1 MEPSPGLR
9 PLTVRERVRTWGMG
23 AVPSSILYIALKAVT
38 YLLED
43 SDLPLWAYLV
53 SGTPTVNLPL
63 PLGEGGGIDIQL
75 IFYLSRSFYVV
86 AYFTWG
92 RAFGHLLA
100 GAYVVDRNTMQ
111 PMGLGRKLLR
121 GLFTVATAPIF
132 PFMDLLSLLM
142 IYIDR
147 EQRRFRVRL
156 GGRHAGGN
164 GGFAAAKG
172 KGGPMGLA
180 GGIEPGLAPP
190 AGGRIARVEGE
201 VLLWANRRRCAR

>member
-9 PLTVRERVRTWGMG
+9 PLTVQERVRTWGMG
-23 AVPSSILYIALKAVT
+23 AVPSSFIYIGLKAVT

-43 SDLPLWAYLV
+43 SDRPLWAYLM
-53 SGTPTVNLPL
+53 SGNPTVNLPL
-63 PLGEGGGIDIQL
+63 PIGDGGGIDLQL

-147 EQRRFRVRL
+147 EQRRSVYDWV
-156 GGRHAGGN
+156 AGTLVV
-164 GGFAAAKG
+164 
-172 KGGPMGLA
+172 MGDL
-180 GGIEPGLAPP
+180 PP
-190 AGGRIARVEGE
+190 APERAARRSWLGE
-201 VLLWANRRRCAR
+201 WSRALRRRPAAESRG